1 MAQDLMYYF
10 DKKSPYQRHELG
22 EIQTDFNMSLTI
34 DGEKDSMQVQV
45 FGFESN
51 EIKPNTILY
60 HSATNTWWV
69 VKRDIVKRNAHEK
82 GYFYTHNLTI
92 SGAIDL
98 LSVRDLTDCGFNDK
112 AYTIDQFIKR
122 LFGLSTF
129 EFSLSI
135 DYGNNVDQNKLVD
148 YVKQFENY
156 SLLSA
161 LREFLNGYNCDAK
174 LTFTTTTTSGQTYIS
189 GSTLKIIPRTGNV
202 DLDQIDISVFDDIRE
217 SKTINKESYGT
228 TVISNANNVI
238 STLTKIYPQVGGMRL
253 NGEGYETT
261 PTNAYLKLPSA
272 IFKINWVKMLHP
284 VRLVY
289 GTRVG
294 DDGQLRDVATLYP
307 WSNAQLDRQFKK
319 IAKDMADSLR
329 LGGSSNPE
337 WRTIYNWL
345 LSHESEIL
353 DPVIKASTITLQ
365 TGWKFNPINASFI
378 APDGYSFKHISK
390 GQNQTTP
397 TYTNATLLFGD
408 KEQRDSITYQGRCIY
423 YERGSDIIKG
433 FGWLGEYGDTWSG
446 ANAGP
451 ITEITTYKDT
461 DLNDSSYDSGTYIN
475 HTFNLGYSPNV
486 YFNLDRLNVDA
497 HNGYMLNTGNTYFQV
512 SYIPMNDIKIKYDNQ
527 NVDIDNQIYNQNGKL
542 NDSVALSK
550 LISSYGKEIESGNI
564 TRFMHYTKFSDIP
577 KVGTIVNNNGEKYV
591 INNISYDFYT
601 NEEKTLNQVSY
612 YIECEFSLS
621 KYVSTKSLMVNPN
634 SNIRDYGIPQ
644 KFNVKRRQVYR
655 DYYEFTLGSSIQDSG
670 ANQDTPYVSLDKYL
684 YFGSETKDIQY
695 DHTAIM
701 KIDYAEPVDSHESWF
716 YQLNTTA
723 HVLEKSIYE
732 TIDFGDN
739 NIIGYDMQNTT
750 SGFDMSRVFN
760 TNWRVVST
768 PISYV
773 DDNGCFKSITLEFLN
788 KENVQDLYEDAIEDG
803 NYSGAVMLSAH
814 PFIGSE
820 LFYGK
825 YSDISSGDTYE
836 LDFSGTD
843 QGVSITSSVNI
854 GRYLIKLPMSMTPFT
869 HSDIYEDTI
878 TMGTYDSS
886 ISGTRESLGQTVSIT
901 ADVYNAYVDLTN
913 EQVVFEVGN
922 VVSAGT
928 QLDLL
933 KLLGGSYTNFGFT
946 IHYTYKQFDYQGAI
960 DLKDYELQETNYN
973 KDAIE
978 VPVFEYSMQ
987 LNDTKSVEIGSDI
1000 LNGNNEL
1007 LAIYRIVIKN
1017 HDTTSQLN
1025 ASKYFQELTIT
1036 GQTISVDDYAYE
1048 YDIGSDSGVNMSLES
1063 NNTIIRFQFY
1073 DSNESVFYGDTNQEQ
1088 FDYQSSTQGTQIAK
1102 SNLIGKDIIIYKSKI
1117 KSMNYADSSNQS
1129 VDYDNEL
1136 MFIIHNPQNADF
1148 DGDDLLVNVNYYK
1161 LK

>member
-10 DKKSPYQRHELG
+10 DKKSPYQKHELG

-51 EIKPNTILY
+51 EIKPNTVLY
-60 HSATNTWWV
+60 HSATNTWWI

-98 LSVRDLTDCGFNDK
+98 LSVRDLTDCGFNDN

-122 LFGLSTF
+122 LFSLSTF

-189 GSTLKIIPRTGNV
+189 GSTLNIIPRTGNV

-289 GTRVG
+289 GTKLN
-294 DDGQLRDVATLYP
+294 DDGMLRDVATLYP

-329 LGGSSNPE
+329 QGGTSNPE

-345 LSHESEIL
+345 LSHKSEIL

-408 KEQRDSITYQGRCIY
+408 KEQRDSITYQGRCMY

-446 ANAGP
+446 VNAGP

-461 DLNDSSYDSGTYIN
+461 DLNDSSYDSGTYVN
-475 HTFNLGYSPNV
+475 HTFNLGGPPNV

-601 NEEKTLNQVSY
+601 NEEKTLGQVSY

-655 DYYEFTLGSSIQDSG
+655 DYYEFTLNSSTQDSG
-670 ANQDTPYVSLDKYL
+670 ANQDTPYVQLDKYL
-684 YFGSETKDIQY
+684 YFGSTSIDVQY

-701 KIDYAEPVDSHESWF
+701 KIDYAEPVDNHESWF

-773 DDNGCFKSITLEFLN
+773 DDKGCFKSITLEFLN

-814 PFIGSE
+814 PFIGAE
-820 LFYGK
+820 FFEGG
-825 YSDISSGDTYE
+825 YSVLNVQNESQTIDGTPNQYAENVGYETHIRIPLTDINYIYHNYRIYYNTVVVNSIGVITWS
-836 LDFSGTD
+836 LS
-843 QGVSITSSVNI
+843 GVSYN
-854 GRYLIKLPMSMTPFT
+854 
-869 HSDIYEDTI
+869 
-878 TMGTYDSS
+878 GT
-886 ISGTRESLGQTVSIT
+886 V
-901 ADVYNAYVDLTN
+901 
-913 EQVVFEVGN
+913 
-922 VVSAGT
+922 
-928 QLDLL
+928 
-933 KLLGGSYTNFGFT
+933 GSYQIVEENGYYYLEIVDPSGMWATWNLHLGLT
-946 IHYTYKQFDYQGAI
+946 ISYSYGAKLYDGAI
-960 DLKDYELQETNYN
+960 DLKDYEIKELNYE

-1025 ASKYFQELTIT
+1025 ASKYFQELTII

-1063 NNTIIRFQFY
+1063 NNTIIRFQFF

-1088 FDYQSSTQGTQIAK
+1088 FDYQSLTQGTQIAK